1 MPMQRL
7 FMKICNEKAN
17 TGQILAMS
25 LRHIWAI
32 TRKELHH
39 IIRDRSTLFLV
50 LITPT
55 ALLLLMA
62 YALTVDLKNVPIAIL
77 DFDRSNLSRS
87 FLQQIIASDD
97 LDLYAQVSSLKDL
110 ENLFMNG
117 DIKAAVIIDP
127 DFSSDLLG
135 LRGMPIQII
144 IDGTEPESGGF
155 AVDHIAWR
163 VEEFINNALA
173 GQMRALGVQLETFQ
187 PIDLRIRTWFNP
199 SLKPRV
205 DLIPGLISMV
215 LGFPAL
221 SVALTLAHE
230 REHGTLEQLM
240 ATPISRTE
248 LLLGKMIPYVFVG
261 LINVI
266 VIPILAMIWFKIPF
280 NGNPIL
286 FFFLSAIFLF
296 ALLAM
301 GIIVGVFMKTQAAAL
316 ALSFLVVFFPGF
328 FLTGIF
334 FPIASMPEV
343 MRLESLGLPGTHYAI
358 ITRGI
363 FLTAIGLDVLWPY
376 AIMLVGLGFAFTG
389 VAALFFKKKLG

>member
-1 MPMQRL
+1 
-7 FMKICNEKAN
+7 
-17 TGQILAMS
+17 MS
-25 LRHIWAI
+25 FRHIWAI
-32 TRKELHH
+32 TRKEIQH
-39 IIRDRSTLFLV
+39 IIRDRSTLILV

-55 ALLLLMA
+55 AILLLMA
-62 YALTVDLKNVPIAIL
+62 YALTVDIQHVPIAIL
-77 DFDRSNLSRS
+77 DYDRSQLSRQ
-87 FLQQIIASDD
+87 FLGQITAGKD
-97 LDLYAQVSSLKDL
+97 LDLYAQVNSFDEIESLL
-110 ENLFMNG
+110 MHGE
-117 DIKAAVIIDP
+117 IKAAIIIDP
-127 DFSSDLLG
+127 DFSSKLLSI
-135 LRGMPIQII
+135 RGMPLQII

-163 VEEFINNALA
+163 AEEFINRGLA
-173 GQMRALGVQLETFQ
+173 DQIQALGIPIESLQ
-187 PIDLRIRTWFNP
+187 PIDLRVRTWYNP

-240 ATPISRTE
+240 ATPISRAE
-248 LLLGKMIPYVFVG
+248 LLLGKMIPYILVG

-296 ALLAM
+296 ALLSM
-301 GIIVGVFMKTQAAAL
+301 GIIVGVFMRTQAAAL
-316 ALSFLVVFFPGF
+316 AVSFLVVFFPGF

-334 FPIASMPEV
+334 FPIASMPEI

-376 AIMLVGLGFAFTG
+376 AIMLIGLGLGFTG
-389 VAALFFKKKLG
+389 IAALFFRKKLG

>member
-1 MPMQRL
+1 
-7 FMKICNEKAN
+7 
-17 TGQILAMS
+17 MS
-25 LRHIWAI
+25 LRHVWAV
-32 TRKELHH
+32 TRKELQH
-39 IIRDRSTLFLV
+39 IIRDRSTLILV

-62 YALTVDLKNVPIAIL
+62 YALTVDLQHIPIAVL
-77 DFDRSNLSRS
+77 DYDRTSLSRK
-87 FLQQIIASDD
+87 FIQQTTAGRD
-97 LDLYAQVSSLKDL
+97 LDLFAQVESFDQIESLLVQGK
-110 ENLFMNG
+110 
-117 DIKAAVIIDP
+117 IKAALIIDP
-127 DFSSDLLG
+127 SFSNDLLSIK
-135 LRGMPIQII
+135 GMPLQII

-163 VEEFINNALA
+163 AEEFVNQALA
-173 GQMRALGVQLETFQ
+173 EQIQALGIPLESLQ
-187 PIDLRIRTWFNP
+187 PIDLRVRTWYNP

-240 ATPISRTE
+240 ASPIKRGE
-248 LLLGKMIPYVFVG
+248 LLIGKMIPYILVG

-266 VIPILAMIWFKIPF
+266 VIPILALIWFKIPF

-301 GIIVGVFMKTQAAAL
+301 GIIVGVFMRTQAAAL
-316 ALSFLVVFFPGF
+316 AVSFLVIFFPGF

-334 FPIASMPEV
+334 FPITSMPEV
-343 MRLESLGLPGTHYAI
+343 MRLEALALPGTHYAI
-358 ITRGI
+358 ITRGV
-363 FLTAIGLDVLWPY
+363 FLTGIGLDILWPY
-376 AIMLVGLGFAFTG
+376 AVMLIGLGFAFTG
-389 VAALFFKKKLG
+389 VAALFFRKKLG